1 MMMKMMTILMMMKIM
16 TILMMMKMMTISM
29 MMIIMMMYDNNDD
42 NSIDDYVD
50 ENDCESQRTVFSFI
64 LLVL

>member
-1 MMMKMMTILMMMKIM
+1 
-16 TILMMMKMMTISM
+16 M